1 MIVQMAG
8 IIAFYPKEFAAV
20 ALCILSSNA
29 STSAA
34 QPGSSGAEVAADRG
48 GHEGG
53 KDTNEEEPPLLNGF
67 SFGTAYTFHILRGRD
82 SETTGEPLRT
92 LEHLGGFILSYE
104 RELIP
109 EHLALAI
116 AKPFYFSRE
125 RFDTPFDVILRGI
138 FRKGAWKGFIGAVVT
153 WNIRVFEEERAEQEG
168 EKNLMSFGIGAVIGG
183 AYYFTERWSLD
194 LEIGYA
200 YIPTDD
206 IVTHEISA
214 ALSGVYHF

>member
-1 MIVQMAG
+1 MIVQMTG
-8 IIAFYPKEFAAV
+8 IIGFYPKEYALV

-34 QPGSSGAEVAADRG
+34 QPSSGGADVATDRG

-53 KDTNEEEPPLLNGF
+53 KDTNEEEQPLLNGF
-67 SFGTAYTFHILRGRD
+67 SFGAAYTFHILRDRD

-92 LEHLGGFILSYE
+92 FEHLGGFILSYE

-109 EHLALAI
+109 EHLALTI

-168 EKNLMSFGIGAVIGG
+168 EKNLMSFGVGAVIGG
-183 AYYFTERWSLD
+183 AYYFAERWSLD

-206 IVTHEISA
+206 IVTHEVSV
-214 ALSGVYHF
+214 ALGPLFHF